1 MSLFP
6 GIGRLPR
13 WVFLMPAIALAMPT
27 PGNAATAFTTVR
39 VNVVKPMAFAEVSA
53 GINFGTIM
61 ANGVAGRIA
70 LSPSGAVTSQGVTVA
85 DRDQVSSGSFKLFG
99 AGNQAYTISL
109 PDAVTFAKGADVISV
124 GAFTHDAGETP
135 TLDPDGYS
143 NFNIG
148 ATLQITK
155 GKSSGTYY
163 GSVPIIISN
172 N

>member
-1 MSLFP
+1 MSLFSA
-6 GIGRLPR
+6 IGRLPR
-13 WVFLMPAIALAMPT
+13 WAFLIPAIALAMPT
-27 PGNAATAFTTVR
+27 PGNAATALTAVR
-39 VNVVKPMAFAEVSA
+39 AIVVKPMAFTKASV

-85 DRDQVSSGSFKLFG
+85 DRGQVEPGSFELSG

-109 PDAVTFAKGADVISV
+109 PEAVTFAKGADVISV

-148 ATLQITK
+148 ATLQLTK
-155 GKSSGTYY
+155 GQSSGTYY
-163 GSVPIIISN
+163 GSVTITISN